1 MFTIV
6 IVEDETVEREALK
19 IIINKG
25 FDHGV
30 ELLEA
35 ANGSDA
41 IQLINSVPIDLMLL
55 DINIPYPNGVDVL
68 KHLRSVN
75 TTTKVIVT
83 TAVDDFEIARNMIGL
98 KVDEYLLKPVRP
110 QVLVSHIKSFL
121 SFDAEKYQQTK
132 LIAEQL
138 MTMLDNNLYTKWI
151 QTVRAYVDWIY
162 SQPNDPPQE
171 SINELARIIKQVA
184 ERRGKYVELLKKQI
198 EQLKSLS
205 FSQQNYYKVLSM
217 VLTVS
222 NTLFDEAQRQ
232 IGQTHDPMQKAFNY
246 IERNLGKHLSL
257 EEVAEKAHVT
267 PSYLSRLFKKDA
279 GINFVSYV
287 KKRRIDIAKSL
298 LDHSDMSISNVA
310 MELSYNDP
318 NYFGRT
324 FKEETGLT
332 PSEYKIRLKA

>member
-6 IVEDETVEREALK
+6 IVEDEAVEREALK
-19 IIINKG
+19 MIINKG

-35 ANGSDA
+35 ANGANA
-41 IQLINSVPIDLMLL
+41 IQLINSVSIDLMLL
-55 DINIPYPNGVDVL
+55 DINIPYPNGLDVL

-110 QVLVSHIKSFL
+110 QVLISHIKSFL
-121 SFDAEKYQQTK
+121 GFDPEKYQQTK
-132 LIAEQL
+132 LMAEQL

-151 QTVRAYVDWIY
+151 QTVRVYVDRIY
-162 SQPNDPPQE
+162 SQTNCSPKE
-171 SINELARIIKQVA
+171 GINELTSIIKQITECRGWQI
-184 ERRGKYVELLKKQI
+184 ERLKKQI
-198 EQLKSLS
+198 LQLKSMS
-205 FSQQNYYKVLSM
+205 FSQQNYYKVLS
-217 VLTVS
+217 LLLSVS
-222 NTLFDEAQRQ
+222 NTLFDEVQHQ